1 MSYLKL
7 IKSATSF
14 DLIPADNIVHV
25 KGTEGANESN
35 PGDLDGASPFVEVV
49 YGTVDSTGKLLA
61 SKVIVG
67 NNTQD
72 VATASGTAAPV
83 MEQAVNDAILEAA
96 QAEGKVVTVDFGG
109 LLSVANYVPK
119 TAGET
124 FISSAAPT
132 IETYS

>member
-7 IKSATSF
+7 MKSATSF

-25 KGTEGANESN
+25 KGTEGAAET
-35 PGDLDGASPFVEVV
+35 GGAGSLNGLSPFVEVV

-67 NNTQD
+67 NNEQD
-72 VATASGTAAPV
+72 VVTTSAAPV
-83 MEQAVNDAILEAA
+83 MEQAVNDAILKAA

-124 FISSAAPT
+124 FIKSAAPT
-132 IETYS
+132 IETYT

>member
-25 KGTEGANESN
+25 KGTEGVAESGAGQLN
-35 PGDLDGASPFVEVV
+35 GASPFVEVV

-72 VATASGTAAPV
+72 AATTTAAPI
-83 MEQAVNDAILEAA
+83 MEQAVSDAILKAA

-109 LLSVANYVPK
+109 LLSVANYIPK

-124 FISSAAPT
+124 FIKSAAPT

>member
-25 KGTEGANESN
+25 KGTEGAAESGAGN
-35 PGDLDGASPFVEVV
+35 LDGLSPFVEVV

-72 VATASGTAAPV
+72 LVTTTAAPV
-83 MEQAVNDAILEAA
+83 MEKAVSEAILKAA

-109 LLSVANYVPK
+109 LLSVANYIPK
-119 TAGET
+119 TANET

>member
-25 KGTEGANESN
+25 KGTEGAAES
-35 PGDLDGASPFVEVV
+35 GVGLLDGDSPFVEVV

-67 NNTQD
+67 NDTQD
-72 VATASGTAAPV
+72 VATTTAALI

-119 TAGET
+119 TANET

>member
-25 KGTEGANESN
+25 KGTEGAAETGA
-35 PGDLDGASPFVEVV
+35 GDLDGLSPFVEVV
-49 YGTVDSTGKLLA
+49 YGTVDSAGKLLA

-67 NNTQD
+67 NDAQD
-72 VATASGTAAPV
+72 VATTTAAPI
-83 MEQAVNDAILEAA
+83 MEKAVNEAIFKAA
-96 QAEGKVVTVDFGG
+96 QAEGLVVTVDFGG

-119 TAGET
+119 TANET
-124 FISSAAPT
+124 FIKSAAPT

>member
-7 IKSATSF
+7 MKSATSF

-25 KGTEGANESN
+25 KGTEGAAES
-35 PGDLDGASPFVEVV
+35 GAGQLDGLSPFVEVV

-61 SKVIVG
+61 SKVVVG
-67 NNTQD
+67 SNTQD
-72 VATASGTAAPV
+72 VATTTAALV
-83 MEQAVNDAILEAA
+83 MEQAISDAIIKSA
-96 QAEGKVVTVDFGG
+96 QAEGLVVTVDFDG
-109 LLSVANYVPK
+109 LLSVANYIPSYPN
-119 TAGET
+119 ET

>member
-25 KGTEGANESN
+25 KGTEGAAESGAGN
-35 PGDLDGASPFVEVV
+35 LDGLSPFVEVV

-72 VATASGTAAPV
+72 LVTTTAAPV
-83 MEQAVNDAILEAA
+83 MEKAVSEAILKAA

-119 TAGET
+119 TANET

>member
-7 IKSATSF
+7 MKSATSF

-25 KGTEGANESN
+25 KGTEGAAES
-35 PGDLDGASPFVEVV
+35 GAGLLDGLSPFVEVV

-61 SKVIVG
+61 SKVVVG
-67 NNTQD
+67 SNTQD
-72 VATASGTAAPV
+72 VATTTAALV

-124 FISSAAPT
+124 FILSAAPT

>member
-7 IKSATSF
+7 MKSATSF

-25 KGTEGANESN
+25 KGTEGAAESGA
-35 PGDLDGASPFVEVV
+35 GDLDGLSPFVEVV

-61 SKVIVG
+61 SKVVVG
-67 NNTQD
+67 SNTQD
-72 VATASGTAAPV
+72 VATTTAALV
-83 MEQAVNDAILEAA
+83 MEQAVNDAILKAA
-96 QAEGKVVTVDFGG
+96 QAEGLVVTVDFDG
-109 LLSVANYVPK
+109 LLSVANYIPSYPN
-119 TAGET
+119 ET

>member
-7 IKSATSF
+7 MKSATSF

-25 KGTEGANESN
+25 KGTEGAAESGA
-35 PGDLDGASPFVEVV
+35 GDLDGLSPFVEVV

-61 SKVIVG
+61 SKVVVG
-67 NNTQD
+67 SNTQD
-72 VATASGTAAPV
+72 VATTTAALV
-83 MEQAVNDAILEAA
+83 MEQAVNDAILKAA
-96 QAEGKVVTVDFGG
+96 QAEGLVVTVDFDG
-109 LLSVANYVPK
+109 LLNVANYIPSYPS
-119 TAGET
+119 ET

>member
-7 IKSATSF
+7 MKSATSF

-25 KGTEGANESN
+25 KGTEGAAES
-35 PGDLDGASPFVEVV
+35 GAGQLDGLSPFVEVV

-61 SKVIVG
+61 SKVVVG
-67 NNTQD
+67 SNTQD
-72 VATASGTAAPV
+72 VATTTAALV
-83 MEQAVNDAILEAA
+83 MEQAISDAIVKSA
-96 QAEGKVVTVDFGG
+96 QAEGLVVTVDFDG
-109 LLSVANYVPK
+109 LLSVANYIPSYPN
-119 TAGET
+119 ET

>member
-25 KGTEGANESN
+25 KGTEGAAETGA
-35 PGDLDGASPFVEVV
+35 GDLDGLSPFVEVV
-49 YGTVDSTGKLLA
+49 YGTVDSAGKLLA

-67 NNTQD
+67 NDAQD
-72 VATASGTAAPV
+72 VATTTAAPI
-83 MEQAVNDAILEAA
+83 MEKAVNEAIFKAA
-96 QAEGKVVTVDFGG
+96 QAEGLVVTVDFGG

-119 TAGET
+119 TADET
-124 FISSAAPT
+124 FIKSAAPT

>member
-7 IKSATSF
+7 MKSATSF

-25 KGTEGANESN
+25 KGTEGTAES
-35 PGDLDGASPFVEVV
+35 GAGQLDGSSPFVEVV

-61 SKVIVG
+61 SKVVVG
-67 NNTQD
+67 SNTQD
-72 VATASGTAAPV
+72 VATTTAASV
-83 MEQAVNDAILEAA
+83 MEQAISDAIIKSA
-96 QAEGKVVTVDFGG
+96 QAEGLVVTVDFDG
-109 LLSVANYVPK
+109 LLSVANYIPSYPN
-119 TAGET
+119 ET

>member
-25 KGTEGANESN
+25 KGTEGAAET
-35 PGDLDGASPFVEVV
+35 GGAGSLNGLSPFVEVV

-72 VATASGTAAPV
+72 VATTTAALV
-83 MEQAVNDAILEAA
+83 MEQAVNDAIFKAA

-132 IETYS
+132 IETYT

>member
-7 IKSATSF
+7 MKSATSF

-25 KGTEGANESN
+25 KGTEGAAETGGAGS
-35 PGDLDGASPFVEVV
+35 LDGLSPFVEVV

-61 SKVIVG
+61 SKVVVG
-67 NNTQD
+67 SNTQD
-72 VATASGTAAPV
+72 VATTTAALV
-83 MEQAVNDAILEAA
+83 MEQAVNDAIIKSA
-96 QAEGKVVTVDFGG
+96 QAEGLVVTVDFDG
-109 LLSVANYVPK
+109 LLSVANYVPSYPN
-119 TAGET
+119 ET

>member
-7 IKSATSF
+7 MKSATSF

-25 KGTEGANESN
+25 KGTEGAVETGAGN
-35 PGDLDGASPFVEVV
+35 LDGPSPFVEVV
-49 YGTVDSTGKLLA
+49 YGIVDSTAKLLA
-61 SKVIVG
+61 SKVVVG
-67 NNTQD
+67 SNTQD
-72 VATASGTAAPV
+72 LATTTAALI
-83 MEQAVNDAILEAA
+83 MEQAVNDAILKAA

-124 FISSAAPT
+124 FISSAAP
-132 IETYS
+132 ILETVAS

>member
-1 MSYLKL
+1 M
-7 IKSATSF
+7 KSATSF

-25 KGTEGANESN
+25 KGTEGAAESGG
-35 PGDLDGASPFVEVV
+35 GDNGNSPLVEVV

-61 SKVIVG
+61 SKVVVG
-67 NNTQD
+67 SNTQE
-72 VATASGTAAPV
+72 VATTTAAPI

-124 FISSAAPT
+124 FILSAAPT

>member
-25 KGTEGANESN
+25 KGTEGAAESGAGN
-35 PGDLDGASPFVEVV
+35 LDGLSPFVEVV

-72 VATASGTAAPV
+72 LVTTTAAPV
-83 MEQAVNDAILEAA
+83 MEKAVSEAILKAA

-109 LLSVANYVPK
+109 LLSVANYIPK
-119 TAGET
+119 TANET

-132 IETYS
+132 IELYS

>member
-1 MSYLKL
+1 M
-7 IKSATSF
+7 KSATSF

-25 KGTEGANESN
+25 KGTEGAAETGGAGS
-35 PGDLDGASPFVEVV
+35 LDGLSPFVEVV

-67 NNTQD
+67 NNEQD
-72 VATASGTAAPV
+72 VATASGTAAPI
-83 MEQAVNDAILEAA
+83 MEKAVNDAILEAA

-119 TAGET
+119 VANET

>member
-7 IKSATSF
+7 MKSATSF

-25 KGTEGANESN
+25 KGTEGAAESGA
-35 PGDLDGASPFVEVV
+35 GDLDGLSPFVEVV

-61 SKVIVG
+61 SKVVVG
-67 NNTQD
+67 SNTQD
-72 VATASGTAAPV
+72 VATTTAALV
-83 MEQAVNDAILEAA
+83 MEQAISDAIIKSA
-96 QAEGKVVTVDFGG
+96 QAEGLVVTVDFDG
-109 LLSVANYVPK
+109 LLSVANYIPSYPN
-119 TAGET
+119 ET